1 MMETLIAVG
10 VGVVVVGGILT
21 LVWRILT
28 GDREQKKLDEE
39 LARFLPEEKKADAGG
54 KAKK

>member
-1 MMETLIAVG
+1 MMETIIAVG
-10 VGVVVVGGILT
+10 VGVVVGGGILT
-21 LVWRILT
+21 LVWKILV

-39 LARFLPEEKKADAGG
+39 LARFLPEEKKAEAG